1 MRFAVLCPG
10 PSLTRLWP
18 GHIHLFDTTIAVN
31 RAALAF
37 QHDYLMMMD
46 DNAITA
52 DVVSRA
58 SPRIGSLF
66 PPHVQHHADKA
77 GWANTNPRT
86 LWPERKTLK
95 KVSLT
100 GPGAMLAAY
109 KLGATHI
116 GVFGNDM
123 YGSTYFDG
131 HEAYI
136 YNGRRWSIEPLQWG
150 MVTKYIQSLGVECK
164 FYRDRTG
171 CLTITDI

>member
-37 QHDYLMMMD
+37 AHDYLMMMD
-46 DNAITA
+46 SNAITA
-52 DVVSRA
+52 DVTSKVK
-58 SPRIGSLF
+58 PRIGYLV
-66 PPHVQHHADKA
+66 PPHVQQY
-77 GWANTNPRT
+77 GWNSGLPITDPRT
-86 LWPERKTLK
+86 LWPGRKTLK
-95 KVSLT
+95 PVSLT
-100 GPGAMLAAY
+100 GPGALLVAY
-109 KLGATHI
+109 KLGATSI

-123 YGSTYFDG
+123 SGDAYFDG
-131 HEAYI
+131 VPVNNDMEL
-136 YNGRRWSIEPLQWG
+136 RWSCEPRQWG
-150 MVTKYIQSLGVECK
+150 RVTKYIQSLGVECK